1 MDVSELGN
9 NIKQSIEQP
18 KEQQLDKPQ
27 EVIKKVSFNENI
39 IDNKPEV
46 IQQPTQQHI
55 QPIIQP
61 IIKEEIKEEIK
72 DEIKEISKQPIQ
84 TTSFFSMNIQTI
96 IFAFIMLLFCI
107 VFHYVIAIKKTPLID
122 HQDIENK
129 IM

>member
-27 EVIKKVSFNENI
+27 EVIKRVSFNENI

-55 QPIIQP
+55 QPI
-61 IIKEEIKEEIK
+61 IKEEIK

-107 VFHYVIAIKKTPLID
+107 IFHYVIAIKKTPLID

>member
-55 QPIIQP
+55 QPII
-61 IIKEEIKEEIK
+61 KEEIKEEIK

-107 VFHYVIAIKKTPLID
+107 IFHYVIAIKKTPLID

>member
-55 QPIIQP
+55 QPII
-61 IIKEEIKEEIK
+61 KEEIKDEIK

>member
-27 EVIKKVSFNENI
+27 EVIKKVSFNENL

-61 IIKEEIKEEIK
+61 ILKEEIK

-122 HQDIENK
+122 HHDIENK

>member
-27 EVIKKVSFNENI
+27 EVIKRVSFNENL

-61 IIKEEIKEEIK
+61 IIKEEIK

-107 VFHYVIAIKKTPLID
+107 IFHYVIAIKKTPLID
-122 HQDIENK
+122 HHDIENK

>member
-61 IIKEEIKEEIK
+61 IIKEEIK

-107 VFHYVIAIKKTPLID
+107 IFHYVIAIKKTPLID
-122 HQDIENK
+122 HHDIENK

>member
-27 EVIKKVSFNENI
+27 EVIKRVSFNENI

-61 IIKEEIKEEIK
+61 IIKEEIK

-107 VFHYVIAIKKTPLID
+107 IFHYVIAIKKTPLID
-122 HQDIENK
+122 HYDIENK

>member
-27 EVIKKVSFNENI
+27 EVIKRVSFNENI

-55 QPIIQP
+55 QPII
-61 IIKEEIKEEIK
+61 KEEIKEEIK

-84 TTSFFSMNIQTI
+84 TSSFFSMNIQTI

>member
-27 EVIKKVSFNENI
+27 EVIKKVSFNENL

-55 QPIIQP
+55 QPII
-61 IIKEEIKEEIK
+61 KEEIK
-72 DEIKEISKQPIQ
+72 DEIKEIDKIKEISKQPIQ

-96 IFAFIMLLFCI
+96 IFFFIDFFILF
-107 VFHYVIAIKKTPLID
+107 LISY
-122 HQDIENK
+122 IS
-129 IM
+129 IF

>member
-61 IIKEEIKEEIK
+61 IIKEEIK

-122 HQDIENK
+122 HHDIENK

>member
-61 IIKEEIKEEIK
+61 IIKEEIK

-84 TTSFFSMNIQTI
+84 TTSFFSINIQTI

-107 VFHYVIAIKKTPLID
+107 IFHYVIAIKKTPLID
-122 HQDIENK
+122 HHDIENK

>member
-27 EVIKKVSFNENI
+27 EVIKKVSFNENL

-61 IIKEEIKEEIK
+61 IIKEEIK

-107 VFHYVIAIKKTPLID
+107 IFHYVIAIKKTPLID
-122 HQDIENK
+122 HHDIENK

>member
-1 MDVSELGN
+1 MKRKR
-9 NIKQSIEQP
+9 NIFILIVIALLVIGSI
-18 KEQQLDKPQ
+18 LFIT
-27 EVIKKVSFNENI
+27 IKSQN
-39 IDNKPEV
+39 
-46 IQQPTQQHI
+46 T
-55 QPIIQP
+55 P
-61 IIKEEIKEEIK
+61 IIKEEIKDEIK

-107 VFHYVIAIKKTPLID
+107 IFHYVIAIKKTPLID

>member
-39 IDNKPEV
+39 IDNKPEI

-61 IIKEEIKEEIK
+61 IIKEEIK

-122 HQDIENK
+122 HHDIENK

>member
-46 IQQPTQQHI
+46 IQQPIQQPIQQHI
-55 QPIIQP
+55 QPII
-61 IIKEEIKEEIK
+61 KDEIK

-107 VFHYVIAIKKTPLID
+107 IFHYVIAIKKTPLID

>member
-27 EVIKKVSFNENI
+27 EVIKRVSFNENI

-61 IIKEEIKEEIK
+61 IIKEEIK
-72 DEIKEISKQPIQ
+72 
-84 TTSFFSMNIQTI
+84 
-96 IFAFIMLLFCI
+96 
-107 VFHYVIAIKKTPLID
+107 
-122 HQDIENK
+122 K
-129 IM
+129 ILKV

>member
-27 EVIKKVSFNENI
+27 EVIKKVSFNENL

-55 QPIIQP
+55 QPI
-61 IIKEEIKEEIK
+61 IKEEIK

-107 VFHYVIAIKKTPLID
+107 IFHYVIAIKKTPLID
-122 HQDIENK
+122 HHDIENK

>member
-55 QPIIQP
+55 QPII
-61 IIKEEIKEEIK
+61 KEEIKDEIK

-107 VFHYVIAIKKTPLID
+107 IFHYVIAIKKTPLID

>member
-27 EVIKKVSFNENI
+27 EVIKKVSFNENL

-61 IIKEEIKEEIK
+61 ILKEEIK

>member
-27 EVIKKVSFNENI
+27 EVIKKVSFNENL

-46 IQQPTQQHI
+46 IQQPTQQH
-55 QPIIQP
+55 IQP

-122 HQDIENK
+122 HHDIENK

>member
-27 EVIKKVSFNENI
+27 EIIKKVSFNENL

-61 IIKEEIKEEIK
+61 IIKEEIK

-122 HQDIENK
+122 HHDIENK

>member
-27 EVIKKVSFNENI
+27 EVIKKVSFNENL

-55 QPIIQP
+55 QPI
-61 IIKEEIKEEIK
+61 IKEEIK

-107 VFHYVIAIKKTPLID
+107 IFHYVIAIKKTPLID

>member
-27 EVIKKVSFNENI
+27 EVIKKVSFNENL

-61 IIKEEIKEEIK
+61 IIKEEIK

-107 VFHYVIAIKKTPLID
+107 VFHYVIAIKKTPLIY

>member
-27 EVIKKVSFNENI
+27 EVIKRVSFNENI

-61 IIKEEIKEEIK
+61 IIKEEIKE
-72 DEIKEISKQPIQ
+72 EIKEISKQPIQ

>member
-27 EVIKKVSFNENI
+27 EIIKKVSFNENL

-61 IIKEEIKEEIK
+61 ILKEEIK

-122 HQDIENK
+122 HHDIENK

>member
-27 EVIKKVSFNENI
+27 EVIKKVSFNENL

-46 IQQPTQQHI
+46 IQQPTQQH
-55 QPIIQP
+55 IQP

-107 VFHYVIAIKKTPLID
+107 IFHYVIAIKKTPLID

>member
-27 EVIKKVSFNENI
+27 EVIKKVSFNENL

-61 IIKEEIKEEIK
+61 ILKEEIK

-107 VFHYVIAIKKTPLID
+107 IFHYVIAIKKSPLID

>member
-27 EVIKKVSFNENI
+27 EVIKRVSFNENI

-72 DEIKEISKQPIQ
+72 EISKQPIQ

-107 VFHYVIAIKKTPLID
+107 IFHYVIAIKKTPLID

>member
-27 EVIKKVSFNENI
+27 EVIKRVSFNENI

-61 IIKEEIKEEIK
+61 IIKEEIK

-107 VFHYVIAIKKTPLID
+107 VFHYVIAIKKTPLIN

>member
-55 QPIIQP
+55 QPII
-61 IIKEEIKEEIK
+61 KEEIKDEIK

-122 HQDIENK
+122 HHDIENK

>member
-61 IIKEEIKEEIK
+61 IIKEEIK

>member
-27 EVIKKVSFNENI
+27 EVIKRVSFNENI

-61 IIKEEIKEEIK
+61 IIKEEIK

-107 VFHYVIAIKKTPLID
+107 IFHYVIAIKKTPLID

>member
-27 EVIKKVSFNENI
+27 EVIKRVSFNENI

-55 QPIIQP
+55 QPI
-61 IIKEEIKEEIK
+61 IKEEIK

-107 VFHYVIAIKKTPLID
+107 IFHYVIAIKKTPLID
-122 HQDIENK
+122 HHDIENK

>member
-27 EVIKKVSFNENI
+27 EVIKRVSFNENI

-61 IIKEEIKEEIK
+61 IIKEEIK

-122 HQDIENK
+122 HHDIENK

>member
-27 EVIKKVSFNENI
+27 EVIKRVSFNENI

-55 QPIIQP
+55 QSI
-61 IIKEEIKEEIK
+61 IKEEIK

-107 VFHYVIAIKKTPLID
+107 IFHYVIAIKKTPLID
-122 HQDIENK
+122 HHDIENR

>member
-46 IQQPTQQHI
+46 IQQPTQQ
-55 QPIIQP
+55 QMVAESKLDNIIR
-61 IIKEEIKEEIK
+61 K
-72 DEIKEISKQPIQ
+72 
-84 TTSFFSMNIQTI
+84 
-96 IFAFIMLLFCI
+96 
-107 VFHYVIAIKKTPLID
+107 AIKKHIS
-122 HQDIENK
+122 
-129 IM
+129 

>member
-27 EVIKKVSFNENI
+27 EVIKRVSFNENI

-61 IIKEEIKEEIK
+61 IIKEEIK

-107 VFHYVIAIKKTPLID
+107 IFHYVIAIKKTPLID
-122 HQDIENK
+122 HHDIENK

>member
-27 EVIKKVSFNENI
+27 EVIKKVSFNENL

-55 QPIIQP
+55 QPI
-61 IIKEEIKEEIK
+61 IKEEIK

-122 HQDIENK
+122 HHDIENK